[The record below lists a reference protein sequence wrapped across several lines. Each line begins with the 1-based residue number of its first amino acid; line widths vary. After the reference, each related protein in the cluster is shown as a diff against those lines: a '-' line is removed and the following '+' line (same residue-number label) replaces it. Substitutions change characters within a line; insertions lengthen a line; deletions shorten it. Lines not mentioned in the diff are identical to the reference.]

1 MGRRH
6 RLDGLRRFV
15 GDDGGRFRR
24 DDLGLV
30 GDDPDDRRRGYRLG
44 RNFGLGRLGCRLL
57 RGLLRLR
64 LGRLHLDDRFA
75 PKTFGVG
82 KAPHAVRERI
92 IDARRMA
99 LDADLQA
106 LAQIEHNLILDA
118 ELSRQLVNPDLLG
131 GQASLLL
138 VISRYVLTSFAR
150 KSARSSL
157 FISVRNAR
165 ATERL
170 LIARSKHSTG

>member
-1 MGRRH
+1 MGS
-6 RLDGLRRFV
+6 GASSATTT
-15 GDDGGRFRR
+15 GASGATTC
-24 DDLGLV
+24 GLV
-30 GDDPDDRRRGYRLG
+30 GATPTTAGAG
-44 RNFGLGRLGCRLL
+44 GSGAISGLGRLGCRLL

-64 LGRLHLDDRFA
+64 LGRLDLGDRVA

-106 LAQIEHNLILDA
+106 LAQIEHNLILDT

-138 VISRYVLTSFAR
+138 VIARYVLTSFAR

-157 FISVRNAR
+157 FISARNAR